1 MKKLKEWKTKKKM
14 RHLRKFNENKDF
26 NVEEIKEYLED
37 VLMELPTY
45 FDVRIDFYE
54 SPLYQFLITIR
65 SKERFTIEEV
75 SMVFNHIENYL
86 KGFGFK
92 INMNNSYDIE
102 SQPVRNPMDFE
113 QVSINYLSHLSYIKR
128 N

>member
-1 MKKLKEWKTKKKM
+1 MK
-14 RHLRKFNENKDF
+14 HLRKFNENKDF

-45 FDVRIDFYE
+45 FDVKIYFYE

-65 SKERFTIEEV
+65 SKEKFTIDEV

-86 KGFGFK
+86 KGFGFRK
-92 INMNNSYDIE
+92 NEREGYFDIK
-102 SQPVRNPMDFE
+102 SQAVRNPVGFE
-113 QVSINYLSHLSYIKR
+113 LTSINWITHLSYIKR